1 MQVCL
6 SDYTTALQTKLTFEE
21 ILKGNKRGVEGY
33 LERSTSYFYETI
45 DNIYIETLNQT
56 VLKFQTLTKGCSTT
70 LIGERCRLET
80 IALMNQKM
88 YSIKRNFILQLENKS
103 KLLAIS
109 NLEKTIIQCKKN
121 DLITSNNLDTTLDL
135 FEKSIQQFHQISIDV
150 ESMKSNDTVASF
162 TPSGSDVMA
171 SAWPQR
177 LLPMLAS
184 LCSRHTTKFRIDTA
198 SKERKIENLM
208 DKCNQISDILS
219 TVKQELEQKN
229 NLLSASETKAAG
241 LVVQLEYSEIDAN
254 EMRTMMEKEINKRI
268 ECGQELETEKT
279 LRIQTEHKLKEESNE
294 HLITKSNF
302 YNQWLERE
310 AMIDT
315 MEIER
320 VMDVLL
326 EKVERNSQ
334 VNQLKEL
341 LLRSSEE
348 RKEVGIEL
356 QKMMT
361 RVSILPSRYQKRI
374 FLRDDIP
381 EDMDF
386 YELMDAQRGIDD
398 EEDEVSLADGCQTQ
412 VS

>member
-1 MQVCL
+1 LGLLRQSIAKKYIIAINNGAVPEIRNTWERVVSETYTNALQVCL

-56 VLKFQTLTKGCSTT
+56 VLKFQTLTKGCGTT

-171 SAWPQR
+171 S
-177 LLPMLAS
+177 
-184 LCSRHTTKFRIDTA
+184 
-198 SKERKIENLM
+198 
-208 DKCNQISDILS
+208 
-219 TVKQELEQKN
+219 
-229 NLLSASETKAAG
+229 
-241 LVVQLEYSEIDAN
+241 
-254 EMRTMMEKEINKRI
+254 
-268 ECGQELETEKT
+268 
-279 LRIQTEHKLKEESNE
+279 
-294 HLITKSNF
+294 
-302 YNQWLERE
+302 
-310 AMIDT
+310 
-315 MEIER
+315 
-320 VMDVLL
+320 
-326 EKVERNSQ
+326 
-334 VNQLKEL
+334 
-341 LLRSSEE
+341 
-348 RKEVGIEL
+348 
-356 QKMMT
+356 
-361 RVSILPSRYQKRI
+361 
-374 FLRDDIP
+374 
-381 EDMDF
+381 
-386 YELMDAQRGIDD
+386 
-398 EEDEVSLADGCQTQ
+398 
-412 VS
+412 